1 MTPTRVL
8 VVEDDAAMGSQLV
21 VALQRAGMAPVRVGS
36 VAAAAAV
43 AVAEFDVVL
52 LDIGLP
58 DGDGDLLLQ
67 RWAAGL
73 CPPVIVLS
81 ARTDLRTRLV
91 ALGQGAVDFMPK
103 PFWMDELLLRIGLR
117 LRLRSP
123 TTLQIADVE
132 VDLECG
138 SLRRGEERQHLT
150 PAELAALGLLVHC
163 RGRAVSRAQLAAAIG
178 GDDLEAPAD
187 RTVDSHISRL
197 RRKLGA
203 TAAGWVHTIAG
214 RGYRFEAPEGGGA

>member
-1 MTPTRVL
+1 MTQTRVL

-21 VALQRAGMAPVRVGS
+21 VGLQRAGMEAVRVGS

-43 AVAEFDVVL
+43 TVGEFDVVL

-58 DGDGDLLLQ
+58 DGDGDELLR
-67 RWAAGL
+67 RWSSGP

-81 ARTDLRTRLV
+81 ARTDLRTRLA

-103 PFWMDELLLRIGLR
+103 PFWMDELLLRIR
-117 LRLRSP
+117 LRLHLRSP
-123 TTLQIADVE
+123 STLQIADVE

-138 SLRRGEERQHLT
+138 SLRRGDERQQLT
-150 PAELAALGLLVHC
+150 PAERAALGLLVHR
-163 RGRAVSRAQLAAAIG
+163 RGRAVSRAQLAVAIG
-178 GDDLEAPAD
+178 GDDLEAPAE

-203 TAAGWVHTIAG
+203 TAAAWVHTIAG
-214 RGYRFEAPEGGGA
+214 RGYRFAAPDGGGA